1 MFMNSIKE
9 SKPISILLIACIYIM
24 AAAIGLGVYMLLPF
38 VFWAKLLIADIV
50 CTVFVF
56 VFSLIFKNASVY
68 DPYWSVQPIVIVL
81 FFASRY
87 MIAPATLLLI
97 ISIVYWGIRLTG
109 NWAYTFGGLKYQ
121 DWRYTK
127 FENETG
133 RLYPLINFA
142 GIHLMPTL
150 IVYLCTLP
158 AVFVIRL
165 ELKANL
171 GSYIGALICIGAATL
186 QLVSDIQMHKY
197 RKSGKHGLIRE
208 GIWKYARHPN
218 YLGEILMWWGV
229 GIQAVSLLPGR
240 WYLLAGALANTIMFF
255 TVSIPLADRRQA
267 EKPGYAEYKASTRI
281 LLPIPKKTN

>member
-1 MFMNSIKE
+1 MNSIKE